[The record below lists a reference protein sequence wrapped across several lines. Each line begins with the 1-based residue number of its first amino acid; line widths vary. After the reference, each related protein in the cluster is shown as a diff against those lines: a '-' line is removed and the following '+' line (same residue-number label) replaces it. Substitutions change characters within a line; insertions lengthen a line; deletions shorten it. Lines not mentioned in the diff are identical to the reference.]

1 MREHSRLLLGLVV
14 GAGLG
19 LVARAVAGE
28 APWLQWTLTNVTG
41 PIGQIFL
48 RLLFMLV
55 VPMLFSAL
63 VMGVAELELRHL
75 GRLGVR
81 ALGYTVVF
89 SSIAVLIGL
98 VLVNVFR
105 PGEGMSEEVRALAR
119 SQRRSRRRPAPPA
132 TPLPPRCWSPSS
144 PTTR

>member
-1 MREHSRLLLGLVV
+1 MLLGLVV

-19 LVARAVAGE
+19 LIARALAGD

-55 VPMLFSAL
+55 VPMIFSAL
-63 VMGVAELELRHL
+63 VMGVADLELRHL

-81 ALGYTVVF
+81 ALGYTVVI
-89 SSIAVLIGL
+89 STIAVLIGL

-105 PGEGMSEEVRALAR
+105 PAPAWFP
-119 SQRRSRRRPAPPA
+119 RRPPLRA
-132 TPLPPRCWSPSS
+132 TPLPRRCWSPSS
-144 PTTR
+144 RTTR